1 MTFLLHAFAE
11 WADSRRLLQCLAWSV
26 ALLTSVPGHA
36 SPAPPVELHLV
47 HLAQN
52 ARELTIPQSTQA
64 WLNAHQRTFRVGVVP
79 NGAPPFD
86 IVDATGSYIG
96 ITADILDRLRSS
108 AHLRLTFRTFP
119 NSAAMLDAARRGD
132 IDLATTVI
140 RTTTDPTGLR
150 FSQAYFPDQD
160 SVVKRNDNDGFAAVA
175 TPSVPRLVYV
185 PGLVSVDVLR
195 KHFPDTHLTPVASP
209 VAGLRAV
216 AFGQADQYVGNT
228 NISNYLIERL
238 QLLNLSIR
246 RFTSY
251 PSSSGFQLAAPTSHA
266 PLVDLVNQLIAQIN
280 IEDLAET
287 RSRWEGRPNHVA
299 LDLATTLSPAE
310 KAWIQAHPVVYFSTA
325 REYPP
330 FLFHDEKGN
339 MAGVTADML
348 NLITTQVGLRFEPS
362 RSAPTNDAVV
372 ILPVM
377 SATANQRGYLT
388 TSPYSWSGFAVVTR
402 VGHPLRQPIAWPTN
416 QRIAIPNDGIANTLP
431 SVDTTGHYLIT
442 PTINDALYAV
452 NDGDVDA
459 AILNINIANYYIA
472 QRYQGKLVVAGFLD
486 STNTAQI
493 GFGIPQSAPE
503 LASIINKV
511 LQGTRETQLNDIRN
525 HWNFSGIPDSAFQPW
540 RQRLWAGLAIA
551 VSFGALLIG
560 WNRSLTRQIRLR
572 QHAEAILRQ
581 QFALQQTLLDS
592 MPFPFF
598 ICDVQL
604 RLTGW
609 NQAFAAAIGHD
620 RCTAGQS
627 LSTLCGP
634 HDTLVTELTDILH
647 KAANQQTLHFKD
659 MHLRINGR
667 ELDAHA
673 WVVPFVSDANA
684 TRSLLSGWMDV
695 SERGEMQRAAKRAKE
710 EAEHANHAKST
721 FLATISHEIRTPMN
735 AILGILELRVRQAER
750 SLADAPEDL
759 QAALESARSLIS
771 MLDEILDISKI
782 EAGKMAISNQPAY
795 LNPLTDSVA
804 AIYEE
809 VSRKKGLAF
818 RYRTTGHDHQVLTDA
833 LRLRQILS
841 NLLSNAIKF
850 TAQGQITFLV
860 RIQDDIAGKH
870 TRVHIIIADTGIG
883 IDPAIIPT
891 LLKPYTQAT
900 PTIANQYGGTGL
912 GLPICHYL
920 TTALGGTLSIHSAL
934 EQGTRIS
941 LRFRLARVAT
951 QELQS
956 NAPQQPTT
964 SDTTARFNGR
974 VALIVDD
981 HAPNRIVLSQQL
993 QFLGFDTVTCGLA
1006 SEALAALDQTSVDLL
1021 VTDCNMPGMTGFEL
1035 TRIIRDREA
1044 TQPGTPA
1051 LTIVG
1056 FTASLLADTMSQ
1068 ATRCGMNTC
1077 LLKPL
1082 ALDELA
1088 SALERLLPPTANVS
1102 TSGSPTKR
1110 SKGDHGLAGSI
1121 VDQVARLAPSGELHM
1136 LNNLIATCE
1145 ADIQTLH
1152 TALETQDVHAIA
1164 NGAHRLHST
1173 AELCRLPVLA
1183 ELTTTIEAR
1192 ARATNES
1199 DPTALLEM
1207 ISTTISIT
1215 QRLIT
1220 KLKTRVRE
1228 LESDAHRHSH
1238 ADRTTR

>member
-1 MTFLLHAFAE
+1 MTFFLHAFA
-11 WADSRRLLQCLAWSV
+11 ARAGARRLAQCLAWSL
-26 ALLTSVPGHA
+26 ALLTSLSVHA
-36 SPAPPVELHLV
+36 SSAAATEPSTQPPTELRLV
-47 HLAQN
+47 HLAQS
-52 ARELTIPQSTQA
+52 ARELTIPRATQA
-64 WLNAHQRTFRVGVVP
+64 WLDAHQRTFRVGVVP

-96 ITADILDRLRSS
+96 ITADILDRIRSS
-108 AHLRLTFRTFP
+108 AHVRLTFRKFP
-119 NSAAMLDAARRGD
+119 NTAAMLDAARRGE

-140 RTTTDPTGLR
+140 QSTADSTGLR

-160 SVVKRNDNDGFAAVA
+160 SIVTRNDNDGFAAIA
-175 TPSVPRLVYV
+175 TPSVPRLAYV
-185 PGLVSVDVLR
+185 PSLVSVDVLR
-195 KHFPDTHLTPVASP
+195 KYFPGTRLTPVASP
-209 VAGLRAV
+209 AAGLTAV

-266 PLVDLVNQLIAQIN
+266 PLIDLANQLIAQIN

-325 REYPP
+325 REFPP

-362 RSAPTNDAVV
+362 PSAPRNDAVE

-377 SATANQRGYLT
+377 SATANKRGYLT

-402 VGHPLRQPIAWPTN
+402 VGELLRHPIAWPTN

-431 SVDTTGHYLIT
+431 SVDITARYLIT

-452 NDGDVDA
+452 SDGDVDA

-472 QRYQGKLVVAGFLD
+472 QRYRGKLVVAGFLD
-486 STNTAQI
+486 PSNTAQI
-493 GFGIPQSAPE
+493 GFGVPETAPE

-525 HWNFSGIPDSAFQPW
+525 HWNFSGIPDSAFRPW

-572 QHAEAILRQ
+572 QRAEAILRQ

-604 RLTGW
+604 RLSGW
-609 NQAFAAAIGHD
+609 NQAFAAAVGHD
-620 RCTAGQS
+620 RCAAGQS
-627 LSTLCGP
+627 LSALGGG
-634 HDTLVTELTDILH
+634 HDNLAVQLTDILH
-647 KAANQQTLHFKD
+647 KAANQQTPHFKD

-684 TRSLLSGWMDV
+684 TRSLLIGWMDV
-695 SERGEMQRAAKRAKE
+695 SERGEMQRAAKLAKE

-750 SLADAPEDL
+750 SLSAAPEDL

-809 VSRKKGLAF
+809 VSRKKGLTF
-818 RYRTTGHDHQVLTDA
+818 RYRATGHDHQVLTDV

-860 RIQDDIAGKH
+860 RIQDDVDGEH
-870 TRVHIIIADTGIG
+870 TLVHIIIADTGIG
-883 IDPAIIPT
+883 IDPATIPT

-941 LRFRLARVAT
+941 LRFRLARVAA
-951 QELQS
+951 QELPS
-956 NAPQQPTT
+956 STSQQPAAVETT
-964 SDTTARFNGR
+964 TRFKGR

-993 QFLGFDTVTCGLA
+993 QFLGFETITCSLA
-1006 SEALAALDQTSVDLL
+1006 SEALATLDQTTVDLL

-1035 TRIIRDREA
+1035 TRVIREQEA
-1044 TQPGTPA
+1044 TRVGTPA
-1051 LTIVG
+1051 LIIVG

-1088 SALERLLPPTANVS
+1088 GALERLLPATAAVS
-1102 TSGSPTKR
+1102 ASGSATKKPQG
-1110 SKGDHGLAGSI
+1110 SHGLAGSI
-1121 VDQVARLAPSGELHM
+1121 VEQIARLAPSGELHM

-1145 ADIQTLH
+1145 ADIQTLR
-1152 TALETQDVHAIA
+1152 TAIETRELDAIA
-1164 NGAHRLHST
+1164 DGAHRLHST

-1183 ELTTTIEAR
+1183 ELTAGIEAR
-1192 ARATNES
+1192 ARAADQS
-1199 DPTALLEM
+1199 DCTAMVDM
-1207 ISTTISIT
+1207 IATTISIT

-1220 KLKTRVRE
+1220 KLRTRVRE
-1228 LESDAHRHSH
+1228 LESDPHG
-1238 ADRTTR
+1238 D